1 MKVNSIKNFKKL
13 DRKNP
18 NGSIELFFFHQNL
31 RQISQGVR
39 ELGSDMQ
46 LQTEIEIITLIK
58 NTLAVQPDVQ
68 MQDLYWCTDVRYVLL
83 YRCQICSDVQMSDMH
98 CCTDV
103 RYVVMYRCQ
112 ICTDVQMSDM
122 YWCTDF
128 RYVLM
133 YRCQICTV
141 IETFDSFYF
150 YYWIFIKLGQKKDTF
165 LYPLIRQSIQY
176 YILIWFK

>member
-1 MKVNSIKNFKKL
+1 MKVNSIKNFKTL

-18 NGSIELFFFHQNL
+18 NGSIELFL

-98 CCTDV
+98 WCTDV
-103 RYVVMYRCQ
+103 KYVLMYRFQ
-112 ICTDVQMSDM
+112 ICSDVQMSDM
-122 YWCTDF
+122 YS
-128 RYVLM
+128 
-133 YRCQICTV
+133 YRNIWQFLFLLLNLYKVGTKEGYISLSLDQT
-141 IETFDSFYF
+141 IYS
-150 YYWIFIKLGQKKDTF
+150 I
-165 LYPLIRQSIQY
+165 LYPNMI
-176 YILIWFK
+176 